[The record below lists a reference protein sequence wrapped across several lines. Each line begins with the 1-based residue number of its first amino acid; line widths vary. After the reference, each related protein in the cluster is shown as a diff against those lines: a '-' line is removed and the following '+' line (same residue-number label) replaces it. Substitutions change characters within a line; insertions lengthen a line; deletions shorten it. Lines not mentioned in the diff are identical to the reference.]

1 MALRPRAVITTPYP
15 TPAATAR
22 VLGVTRKRYLELMA
36 MVTDALARRGKR
48 SASNRPPARRRA
60 AHRSSPIAARYPPH
74 NAFLNVPYDARYEKL
89 FVALIAGLCAFGLR
103 PRATLEIPG
112 GTRRLDRILEL
123 ISVCRYS
130 FHDLSRIQLSRG
142 APRFNMPF
150 EIGLA
155 VATARWRPAHQWFLF
170 EARPF
175 RVQHTLSD
183 LGGTDAYA
191 HGEGPRRLLIALTDA
206 LVGVAKQPTVDELYR
221 IFRRLSDES
230 IGIRRNY
237 GTLFGARAFR
247 DLVVLATGFVARE
260 VA

>member
-1 MALRPRAVITTPYP
+1 
-15 TPAATAR
+15 
-22 VLGVTRKRYLELMA
+22 
-36 MVTDALARRGKR
+36 
-48 SASNRPPARRRA
+48 
-60 AHRSSPIAARYPPH
+60 
-74 NAFLNVPYDARYEKL
+74 
-89 FVALIAGLCAFGLR
+89 
-103 PRATLEIPG
+103 
-112 GTRRLDRILEL
+112 LDRILEL

-130 FHDLSRIQLSRG
+130 FHDLSRVQLSRG

-191 HGEGPRRLLIALTDA
+191 HGEGPRRLLIALTD
-206 LVGVAKQPTVDELYR
+206 ELYR

-230 IGIRRNY
+230 TSIRRNY